1 MQVRNISFR
10 DMERKLSLRNRI
22 IRLCLST
29 LLGVIALAVMLTLWG
44 VIELCLYQP
53 LTKNDF
59 DKLFPIGVS
68 AKKVYSQDAIKLS
81 LHGEEYEL
89 HSYIIKN
96 GTINTDYPLVK
107 DSLGGEVLPAEAS
120 IFHWTK
126 APVCE
131 VEFSELP
138 ESRIKQRFT
147 KYWEDPSNYH
157 SCIFISGL
165 ESFWFVYCPKKQ
177 QLFYLVYNI

>member
-1 MQVRNISFR
+1 MLARTISFM
-10 DMERKLSLRNRI
+10 DMEKRPYLRKRI
-22 IRLCLST
+22 VRLCLST
-29 LLGVIALAVMLTLWG
+29 LLGVIVLAVILTFGG

-53 LTKNDF
+53 LSKKDF
-59 DKLFPIGVS
+59 EILFPVGVS

-81 LHGEEYEL
+81 LHGEVYEL
-89 HSYIIKN
+89 HSYMIKN
-96 GTINTDYPLVK
+96 GTIKSDYPLVK
-107 DSLGGEVLPAEAS
+107 DSIGGEKLPAEAS
-120 IFHWTK
+120 VFQWTK
-126 APVCE
+126 VPVCE
-131 VEFSELP
+131 VEYSELP
-138 ESRIKQRFT
+138 DSIIKQRFT